1 MTISILTRAP
11 RLIES
16 YMGGGV
22 RASGESEPSLRSG
35 PPLALELDKPVL
47 QPTHVRFFFLPLQ
60 SKMYLLWGKTL
71 QCFDD
76 V

>member
-1 MTISILTRAP
+1 
-11 RLIES
+11 
-16 YMGGGV
+16 MGGRVRQVCPPEGQRGTGV
-22 RASGESEPSLRSG
+22 DRSEARVPTLRW
-35 PPLALELDKPVL
+35 LEGWTN
-47 QPTHVRFFFLPLQ
+47 QSYTPTHVRFVFLPLQ